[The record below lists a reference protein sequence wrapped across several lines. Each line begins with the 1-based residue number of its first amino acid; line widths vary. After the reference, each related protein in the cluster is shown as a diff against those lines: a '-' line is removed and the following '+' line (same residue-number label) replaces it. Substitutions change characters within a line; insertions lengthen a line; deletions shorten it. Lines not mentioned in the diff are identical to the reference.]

1 MHYLARLNAN
11 PMLWPLLLLAV
22 SVVGTMLFVVLTSIT
37 I

>member
-11 PMLWPLLLLAV
+11 PMAWLLLVLAL
-22 SVVGTMLFVVLTSIT
+22 SVVGSLAYVVFTSIT

>member
-11 PMLWPLLLLAV
+11 PMIWPLLLLAAGV
-22 SVVGTMLFVVLTSIT
+22 LGTLLFVVLTSIT

>member
-11 PMLWPLLLLAV
+11 PMLWSLLLLAL
-22 SVVGTMLFVVLTSIT
+22 SVVATLLFVVLTSIT